1 MDGPGGTSNSGSR
14 SLRWVA
20 ARRGRRLQ
28 LPTVRPSLP
37 VVCSYRRPPPG
48 SRKGEAAAGGTGGRG
63 ATEAGEGY
71 PISVDIRRAQAVAG
85 GQRSE
90 LRGKRLARS
99 LPDPLPSLVASHSSR
114 FLLPHLLI
122 SLSLPSSPS
131 GVQPLAP
138 PASSM
143 SSPIP
148 SPIISRRTMLDA
160 AMDPPMRATIFV
172 AVVTIHALLLIRLG
186 SRRRCSRHRALR
198 LVLWSL
204 SAAYLPVMS
213 YVLSY
218 MTSNLWTLESYYQL
232 WLLVSLV
239 LVQSFLKARADMEAL
254 AVASIA
260 SPVAGD
266 DDINSLKVRPS
277 MESIIYSFW
286 VAGLVIYKFV
296 AFHRATGSFAL
307 GRNVQLIH
315 GYMTQLQEA
324 ADCLGR
330 AGDPVASEP
339 LLVPQLKDLCLS
351 FALFKCLRRRFAGYP
366 LAEAGSSWAFRGRD
380 DHERIFRVI
389 ASELTFASDF
399 YYSPLPV
406 ASLGSRNAGIHF
418 FLSALIFC
426 CLCLLVLYLI
436 TLIVCV
442 YIVDEILEAISGG
455 PLDDT
460 QAFYIVPMLPVFLGL
475 VIAWMEMSEML
486 ASVRSNWTKISIV
499 GHYIRCHNRLLRRIF
514 TCLLGR
520 CKAPKQW
527 KDKIGQVDLLTNA
540 SLLAGNNRLS
550 CARLLF
556 IIKGRR
562 SPLIKVPLAAKA
574 AIITSFRSNGR
585 QLSAGTAAVKR
596 RRQAFCHD
604 ITWACLGGD
613 VVTTTSDAI
622 LVWCVATALLE
633 KRRCSSKQQQAIN
646 SMGVAVCLSRYCV
659 YLVAKVPCLLP
670 DNSAWTKRRYQE
682 VKESVKAAALL
693 RTGGH
698 DTEAGAYGQLLDS
711 FGCEGSHEVLKRG
724 SMLAKQLVDEGEKQ
738 RSSEEGDDAAGAE
751 GGGEDAVW
759 ELLAEFWSEMLL
771 YVAPSDNVKGHIEAL
786 QHGGELITLLWA
798 LLLHSGIT
806 SRPARNHVPQA

>member
-1 MDGPGGTSNSGSR
+1 
-14 SLRWVA
+14 
-20 ARRGRRLQ
+20 
-28 LPTVRPSLP
+28 
-37 VVCSYRRPPPG
+37 
-48 SRKGEAAAGGTGGRG
+48 
-63 ATEAGEGY
+63 
-71 PISVDIRRAQAVAG
+71 
-85 GQRSE
+85 
-90 LRGKRLARS
+90 
-99 LPDPLPSLVASHSSR
+99 
-114 FLLPHLLI
+114 
-122 SLSLPSSPS
+122 
-131 GVQPLAP
+131 
-138 PASSM
+138 
-143 SSPIP
+143 
-148 SPIISRRTMLDA
+148 
-160 AMDPPMRATIFV
+160 
-172 AVVTIHALLLIRLG
+172 
-186 SRRRCSRHRALR
+186 
-198 LVLWSL
+198 
-204 SAAYLPVMS
+204 
-213 YVLSY
+213 
-218 MTSNLWTLESYYQL
+218 
-232 WLLVSLV
+232 
-239 LVQSFLKARADMEAL
+239 MEAL

-286 VAGLVIYKFV
+286 VAGLVIYKVFFCNTEEMEVIMIIVPVYPLWVFGACRMVLKFV

-330 AGDPVASEP
+330 AGDPVAVPHLIVTGERKWDIEETSLGYRVKRSAMELVVDQPTSSLVTLDRVWSESEP

-366 LAEAGSSWAFRGRD
+366 LAEAGSSWAFRFVSDGLLGGRD

-585 QLSAGTAAVKR
+585 QLSAGTAAVQR

-613 VVTTTSDAI
+613 VVTTTTDAI

-806 SRPARNHVPQA
+806 SRPARNHTRIMILEYVH